1 MVDRLIGRTLLFLL
15 LLPVAWAQETSAQLT
30 GVVRTSGGVA
40 LEGVAVEVWTAS
52 TRIAADLTDP
62 EGRFFFP
69 ESIAFQAVTLAA
81 GALGFLTQ
89 EVRVLEGVRE
99 YEIELEEDPLVLEG
113 LVVTTEMAT
122 CEDGRED
129 PQAQQLWQLARLK
142 YHGVMDTLG
151 VATYLAEADTI
162 VPLSKLGPLDLPVL
176 ALSQRSSSSL
186 LRFSWTRRLER
197 DGYAFKVR
205 RVDGTRSYDSW
216 VYAPLDADFAP
227 HFVDDGFG
235 ERHRIV
241 VEDER
246 EDGWTLAYCPK
257 EGRQAEHQGHH
268 HRRARHDLQGHRVA
282 VPDSGARRAC
292 GRARRVPGAAPG
304 RSADLHAAERGDRLA
319 PDARRPV
326 RAALPALRGL
336 ARGTRRLGPRA
347 SASAE
352 RQVARLTPRGG
363 LHPLHGFR
371 IGLPLS
377 QSASVRSR

>member
-1 MVDRLIGRTLLFLL
+1 MVGRLIGRTLLFLL
-15 LLPVAWAQETSAQLT
+15 LLPAAWAQETSAQLT

-257 EGRQAEHQGHH
+257 KDDKPSIKGTITVARDTTFRAIEWLFQTPEPVEHAG
-268 HRRARHDLQGHRVA
+268 
-282 VPDSGARRAC
+282 
-292 GRARRVPGAAPG
+292 GRAVFRAP
-304 RSADLHAAERGDRLA
+304 LPGDRLTYMLPSEAIVWRQMPDGQYEQRYQRFEDWLVA
-319 PDARRPV
+319 PGDSVP
-326 RAALPALRGL
+326 ALPLR
-336 ARGTRRLGPRA
+336 
-347 SASAE
+347 
-352 RQVARLTPRGG
+352 
-363 LHPLHGFR
+363 
-371 IGLPLS
+371 
-377 QSASVRSR
+377 RSDRWRD